1 MTDKQLAAQLRQ
13 MKVNTKGIICLG
25 CEYENNCGIHGCTVI
40 GIAVGTIEKY
50 DAALE
55 NIKAMYDAA
64 HGVEKSVLWDVL
76 AQFNIK
82 SFSPDDALRMV
93 YDFEICSTKA
103 SMIRCFNCINQN
115 QWELISATA
124 GPMGCTIVFRRPA
137 LD

>member
-1 MTDKQLAAQLRQ
+1 MTNKQLAAQLRQ

-25 CEYENNCGIHGCTVI
+25 CEYENNCGIHGCSVI
-40 GIAVGTIEKY
+40 GNAASVIEKY
-50 DAALE
+50 DAALK
-55 NIKAMYDAA
+55 NIKAMYADAI
-64 HGVEKSVLWDVL
+64 GVEKYVMREVL
-76 AQFNIK
+76 ALLNIDT
-82 SFSPDDALRMV
+82 FPPDDTLRMV

-137 LD
+137 NE

>member
-1 MTDKQLAAQLRQ
+1 MTNKQLAAQLRQ

-40 GIAVGTIEKY
+40 GIAAGTIEKY
-50 DAALE
+50 DAA
-55 NIKAMYDAA
+55 
-64 HGVEKSVLWDVL
+64 HGVEKTVLRDVL
-76 AQFNIK
+76 ALLNIK
-82 SFSPDDALRMV
+82 AFSPDDTLRMV

-103 SMIRCFNCINQN
+103 SMIRCLNCINHN

-124 GPMGCTIVFRRPA
+124 GPMGCTIFFRRPA

>member
-1 MTDKQLAAQLRQ
+1 MNNKELSAQLRQ
-13 MKVNTKGIICLG
+13 MKVNTKGIVCLG
-25 CEYENNCGIHGCTVI
+25 CEYENNCSIHGCTVI
-40 GIAVGTIEKY
+40 GIAVGTIERY

-64 HGVEKSVLWDVL
+64 HGVEKTVLRDVL
-76 AQFNIK
+76 ALFNIK
-82 SFSPDDALRMV
+82 AFSPDDPLRMV

-103 SMIRCFNCINQN
+103 SMIRCLNCINNN

-124 GPMGCTIVFRRPA
+124 GPMGCTIFFRRPA

>member
-1 MTDKQLAAQLRQ
+1 MTDNQIVAQLRQ

-40 GIAVGTIEKY
+40 GNAASVIEKY

-55 NIKAMYDAA
+55 NIKAMYEAA
-64 HGVEKSVLWDVL
+64 HGVAKSVLRDVL
-76 AQFNIK
+76 ALFNIK
-82 SFSPDDALRMV
+82 AFSPDDTLRMV

-103 SMIRCFNCINQN
+103 SMIRCLNCINHN

-124 GPMGCTIVFRRPA
+124 GPMGCTIFFRRPA
-137 LD
+137 HD

>member
-1 MTDKQLAAQLRQ
+1 MNNKELSAQLRQ
-13 MKVNTKGIICLG
+13 MKASPKGITCFG
-25 CEYENNCGIHGCTVI
+25 CVYEDNCRIYGCTVI
-40 GIAVGTIEKY
+40 GIAASTIEKY

-55 NIKAMYDAA
+55 NIKAMYDDVK
-64 HGVEKSVLWDVL
+64 GVEKSVLRDVL
-76 AQFNIK
+76 ALFNIK
-82 SFSPDDALRMV
+82 AFSPDDALRMV

-137 LD
+137 IE

>member
-1 MTDKQLAAQLRQ
+1 MTEKQLAAQLRQ

-40 GIAVGTIEKY
+40 GIAAGTIERY

-55 NIKAMYDAA
+55 NIKSMYDAA
-64 HGVEKSVLWDVL
+64 YGVAKSVLRDVL

-82 SFSPDDALRMV
+82 AFSPDDALRMV

-137 LD
+137 IE

>member
-1 MTDKQLAAQLRQ
+1 MNNKEISNQLRQ
-13 MKVNTKGIICLG
+13 MKVNTKGIVCLG
-25 CEYENNCGIHGCTVI
+25 CEYENNCSIHGCTVI

-55 NIKAMYDAA
+55 NIRAMYDAA
-64 HGVEKSVLWDVL
+64 HGVEKSVLRDVL
-76 AQFNIK
+76 ALFNIK
-82 SFSPDDALRMV
+82 AFSPDDPPRMV

-124 GPMGCTIVFRRPA
+124 GPMGCTIVIRHPA
-137 LD
+137 NE

>member
-1 MTDKQLAAQLRQ
+1 MTDKQLVAQLRQ

-25 CEYENNCGIHGCTVI
+25 CEYENNCGIHGCAVI

-64 HGVEKSVLWDVL
+64 HGVEKSVLREVL
-76 AQFNIK
+76 ALFNIK
-82 SFSPDDALRMV
+82 AFSPDDTLRMV

-103 SMIRCFNCINQN
+103 SMIRCLNCINHN

-124 GPMGCTIVFRRPA
+124 GPMGCTIFFRRPA

>member
-40 GIAVGTIEKY
+40 GIAAGTIERY

-55 NIKAMYDAA
+55 NIKSMYDAA
-64 HGVEKSVLWDVL
+64 YGVAKSVLRDVL
-76 AQFNIK
+76 DQFNIK
-82 SFSPDDALRMV
+82 AFSPDDALRMV

-137 LD
+137 NE

>member
-1 MTDKQLAAQLRQ
+1 MTDNQIVAQLRQ

-40 GIAVGTIEKY
+40 GNAASVIEKY

-64 HGVEKSVLWDVL
+64 HGVAKSALRDVL
-76 AQFNIK
+76 ALFNIK
-82 SFSPDDALRMV
+82 AFSPDDTLRMV
-93 YDFEICSTKA
+93 YDFEICRTKA
-103 SMIRCFNCINQN
+103 SMIRCLNCINHN

-124 GPMGCTIVFRRPA
+124 GPMGCTIFFRRPA